1 MMKLVTARG
10 KYQKTF
16 SIVCNSPETN
26 VTSFPVLVT
35 AKDFCDNLSIFW
47 YKSDETH
54 LFILTA
60 TNLE

>member
-10 KYQKTF
+10 KYQNTF

-35 AKDFCDNLSIFW
+35 ANDFCDNLSIF
-47 YKSDETH
+47 
-54 LFILTA
+54 
-60 TNLE
+60 